1 MFCKSI
7 KNHRFWKTLI
17 VVGIIKLIFGIVGY
31 TMTLDNV
38 HNINMLMGMFSG
50 MGGAFITIGVI
61 KLIRYKR
68 LTAEKLREEEIELN
82 DERNI
87 QVLRAAYTIG
97 NMIATILF
105 VAIAFIFVWLDYI
118 IPAFISIGAMYI
130 QWLGFFL
137 AYKYFNASM

>member
-7 KNHRFWKTLI
+7 KNNKFWKILI
-17 VVGIIKLIFGIVGY
+17 VVGIITLIFGIIGY
-31 TMTLDNV
+31 TIPLDDV

-50 MGGAFITIGVI
+50 MGGAFTTIGII

-68 LTAEKLREEEIELN
+68 ITAEKLKKEEIELN

-97 NMIATILF
+97 NMVATVLF
-105 VAIAFIFVWLDYI
+105 AVIAFIFVWLDYI
-118 IPAFISIGAMYI
+118 IPAFISLGAIYI

-137 AYKYFNASM
+137 AYKYYNANM